1 MKILVAD
8 DSSTVRLMIAAR
20 LRTDGYEVLE
30 ASNGAEALDL
40 ALSADLDLL
49 VLDKVMPGLD
59 GFDVVRAVRADPR
72 LRTTPIVMLTEHTSQ
87 TEVLGGLGL
96 GVQDY
101 IPKPFNPDEL
111 SVRVRRALQRA
122 AL

>member
-122 AL
+122 VL